1 MLSPKAT
8 PPGSWNRGSAG
19 REEDPMDPKA
29 GAVARHEMRTLARQ
43 LAEGRIAPEALARDE
58 SRKFPR
64 EEMRLLGACGLLGLV
79 ASENAGGAGA
89 DRADFA
95 AVAREI
101 AKACGSAALVYV
113 THTIVLKAVELTA
126 HEATKAE
133 WLPRLLTG
141 ESLGGFAVH
150 EASSGS
156 DSAAI
161 ATSARREDDSYLV
174 NGSKFLVTSGGEADL
189 YLVLARTGTANGPQ
203 GMTALLVEK
212 GTAGLSFG
220 RAEDKMGLR
229 STSSRELFFE
239 NCRVPARNRLG
250 DEGGGTQVIGR
261 AAVGWGFFGAAG
273 VSVGIAQSAVDIAV
287 KHAKERTIS
296 GQPIGAHQ
304 AVRSLIAEMILG
316 AEAANALLLACAARA
331 DSAAESAVANAFKA
345 KLFAS
350 EVAVDIANKA
360 IQVLGGHGYCREY
373 VVERLFRDARG
384 LMLHFKTS
392 ELLRQDIAKAA
403 LGL

>member
-1 MLSPKAT
+1 MTHA
-8 PPGSWNRGSAG
+8 
-19 REEDPMDPKA
+19 
-29 GAVARHEMRTLARQ
+29 
-43 LAEGRIAPEALARDE
+43 I
-58 SRKFPR
+58 
-64 EEMRLLGACGLLGLV
+64 
-79 ASENAGGAGA
+79 
-89 DRADFA
+89 
-95 AVAREI
+95 
-101 AKACGSAALVYV
+101 V
-113 THTIVLKAVELTA
+113 TKAVELAASETL
-126 HEATKAE
+126 KAE
-133 WLPRLLTG
+133 WLPRLLRG
-141 ESLGGFAVH
+141 ESLGAFAVH

-189 YLVLARTGTANGPQ
+189 YFVLARTGPASGPQ

-229 STSSRELFFE
+229 STSSREVFFE
-239 NCRVPARNRLG
+239 NCRVPLRNRLG

-273 VSVGIAQSAVDIAV
+273 ISVGIAHSAVDLAV
-287 KHAKERTIS
+287 KHARERTIS

-316 AEAANALLLACAARA
+316 TEAADALLFACAARA
-331 DSAAESAVANAFKA
+331 DSAPDSAALNAFKA

-350 EVAVDIANKA
+350 EVAMDVTNKA
-360 IQVLGGHGYCREY
+360 IQVLGGHGYCRDY

-384 LMLHFKTS
+384 LLLHFKTS

>member
-1 MLSPKAT
+1 MLSPKTT
-8 PPGSWNRGSAG
+8 PPGSWTRGSAG
-19 REEDPMDPKA
+19 REEDSMDLKA
-29 GAVARHEMRTLARQ
+29 GAAARHEMRTLARQ
-43 LAEGRIAPEALARDE
+43 LAEERVAPQALARDE
-58 SRKFPR
+58 SRTFPR
-64 EEMRLLGACGLLGLV
+64 EEMRLLGACDLLGLV
-79 ASENAGGAGA
+79 VSESAGGTGA

-95 AVAREI
+95 AVAGEI
-101 AKACGSAALVYV
+101 AKACASTALVYV
-113 THTIVLKAVELTA
+113 THTIVLKAVELAA
-126 HEATKAE
+126 HEAVKAE

-141 ESLGGFAVH
+141 ESLGAFAVH

-156 DSAAI
+156 DTAAI
-161 ATSARREDDSYLV
+161 ATSARREDDSYLL

-189 YLVLARTGTANGPQ
+189 YLVLARTGATKGPQ
-203 GMTALLVEK
+203 GLTALLVQK
-212 GTAGLSFG
+212 GTPGLSFG

-239 NCRVPARNRLG
+239 SCRVPARNRLG

-261 AAVGWGFFGAAG
+261 VAVGWGFFGAAG
-273 VSVGIAQSAVDIAV
+273 ISVGIAQSAVDIAV

-296 GQPIGAHQ
+296 GQPIAIHQ
-304 AVRSLIAEMILG
+304 AVQSLISDMILG
-316 AEAANALLLACAARA
+316 AEAANALLLACAAKA
-331 DSAAESAVANAFKA
+331 DSAPESAASNAFKA

-350 EVAVDIANKA
+350 EVAVDVANKA

-373 VVERLFRDARG
+373 AVERFFRDARG
-384 LMLHFKTS
+384 LLLHFKTS